1 MTSFQSF
8 SVSTIYVYDHILK
21 QKNLDDQK
29 AEAKSLLKMK
39 VNKKLLQQHLT
50 VTSNKIVTL
59 QDISNIQSEANA
71 NDDGNNLTA
80 LVNRLREIEGKVWLM
95 NLVIMVYL

>member
-1 MTSFQSF
+1 
-8 SVSTIYVYDHILK
+8 
-21 QKNLDDQK
+21 
-29 AEAKSLLKMK
+29 MK

-59 QDISNIQSEANA
+59 KNISNIQSEANA
-71 NDDGNNLTA
+71 TDDGNNLTA

-95 NLVIMVYL
+95 HLLIMVYL